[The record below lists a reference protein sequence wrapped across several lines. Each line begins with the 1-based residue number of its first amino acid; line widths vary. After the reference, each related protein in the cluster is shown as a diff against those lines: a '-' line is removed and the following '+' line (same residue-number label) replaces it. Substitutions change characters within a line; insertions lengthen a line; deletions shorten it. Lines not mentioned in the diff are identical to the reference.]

1 LLVFQGNA
9 DQPGVNTRALGELFR
24 LKSEREA
31 SGIETVSVELTM
43 VEVYNDQVKDLLRP
57 AATKSGSK
65 DEAGGDKAALCDIR
79 LRPES
84 EGGGVHLPTATVLQV
99 QSETEVSA
107 AMARGQASRSVG
119 KTKANE
125 HSSRSHSVLMINVA
139 CHNAATHTHTVGR
152 LCLVDLAGSERIA
165 KTGATGET
173 LKEAQ
178 NINKS
183 LSALGNVISA
193 LRAKQDS
200 GGNKD
205 SKGSSSSSSHVPYRD
220 SKLTYLLQDS
230 LGADN
235 KTLVIVQVSPEQK
248 DVQETVCS
256 LTFGQRARNV
266 ELGGGGSISGG
277 RGSSASHGPG
287 KAGSG
292 GSSKAGGGA
301 SSAAAAVALAKAQQ
315 DAKEHAKRAATL
327 AERLA
332 EESKSLKAAEKA
344 LQLADVAKAK
354 AVSGAEQEVKSLK
367 AQLES
372 AKANAARVKQQA
384 TAAAAASAT
393 TQASKTSTKAAAAA
407 AAAAAEQA
415 AEDKARAEG
424 AAEASK
430 LRDEMERMR
439 ANYEQQV
446 CEKSSTITLS
456 LVIHLYII

>member
-1 LLVFQGNA
+1 MPFQGNA

-31 SGIETVSVELTM
+31 SGIETVDVELTM

-57 AATKSGSK
+57 VGAKGGHSDK
-65 DEAGGDKAALCDIR
+65 DESGDAQHQKAALCDIR

-84 EGGGVHLPTATVLQV
+84 EGGGVHLPTATVLRV
-99 QSETEVSA
+99 QSETEVTA

-139 CHNAATHTHTVGR
+139 CHNAATRTRTVGR

-200 GGNKD
+200 GGNGGGKD
-205 SKGSSSSSSHVPYRD
+205 SKTSSSHVPYRD

-266 ELGGGGSISGG
+266 ELGGGGGGRSGGSASQGNGKAGG
-277 RGSSASHGPG
+277 RGN
-287 KAGSG
+287 
-292 GSSKAGGGA
+292 SKAGGGA

-315 DAKEHAKRAATL
+315 DAKEHAKRAAVL

-332 EESKSLKAAEKA
+332 EESKSLKGAEKA
-344 LQLADVAKAK
+344 LQMAEVAKAK

-367 AQLES
+367 AQLDS
-372 AKANAARVKQQA
+372 AKGNAARAKQLA
-384 TAAAAASAT
+384 MVAAAATAT
-393 TQASKTSTKAAAAA
+393 TQGAKSTKATAWGAAEEKTRAE
-407 AAAAAEQA
+407 AAAEVT
-415 AEDKARAEG
+415 
-424 AAEASK
+424 K
-430 LRDEMERMR
+430 LREEMDAMR

-446 CEKSSTITLS
+446 
-456 LVIHLYII
+456 

>member
-1 LLVFQGNA
+1 MSFQGNA
-9 DQPGVNTRALGELFR
+9 DQPGVNTRALSELFR

-31 SGIETVSVELTM
+31 SGIETVNVELTM

-57 AATKSGSK
+57 VPAKSGNSHSNK
-65 DEAGGDKAALCDIR
+65 DESGDGQQQKAALCDIR

-84 EGGGVHLPTATVLQV
+84 EGGGVHLPTATVLRV
-99 QSETEVSA
+99 QSETEVTA

-139 CHNAATHTHTVGR
+139 CHNAATHARTVGR

-200 GGNKD
+200 GGNSSNGKD
-205 SKGSSSSSSHVPYRD
+205 SKATSSHVPYRD

-235 KTLVIVQVSPEQK
+235 KTLVIVQVSPEQN

-266 ELGGGGSISGG
+266 ELGGSGG
-277 RGSSASHGPG
+277 GRSSGSASQGNG
-287 KAGSG
+287 KAGGSG
-292 GSSKAGGGA
+292 NSKAGGGA

-344 LQLADVAKAK
+344 LQMAEVAKAK

-367 AQLES
+367 AQLDS
-372 AKANAARVKQQA
+372 AKVNAARAKQQA
-384 TAAAAASAT
+384 TVAAAATAT
-393 TQASKTSTKAAAAA
+393 TQGAKSTKAAAAA
-407 AAAAAEQA
+407 AAEEKTRAEAAAEVT
-415 AEDKARAEG
+415 
-424 AAEASK
+424 K
-430 LRDEMERMR
+430 LREEMDAMR

-446 CEKSSTITLS
+446 RKSYPLQ
-456 LVIHLYII
+456 